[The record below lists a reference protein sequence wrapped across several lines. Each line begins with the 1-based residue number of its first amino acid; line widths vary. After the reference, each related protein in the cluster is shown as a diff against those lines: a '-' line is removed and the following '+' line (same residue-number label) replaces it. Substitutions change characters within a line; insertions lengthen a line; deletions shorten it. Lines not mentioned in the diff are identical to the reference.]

1 MKRNLFYKGLGVI
14 VMASALLVTPLL
26 SPMGGNA
33 ERNVSEASML
43 SVSAATKTTKKVTKL
58 VAPKNLKEGVIKL
71 APASMKGKLYTEK
84 KDKLKLRV
92 YAFTKIDGKNHA
104 LVSPY
109 SPYFKEK
116 IENVSL
122 EAIPVSNLILSST
135 KDAVKNYKK
144 SPKLVAPKKLKEG
157 VMTPASASFKGKFY
171 TAKKG
176 TTVKGIGS
184 SFLTNTSVKLE
195 KYEYILPTQ
204 LQVHGF
210 TKKAGKEYAIVS
222 TVVPDMPSY
231 NVSGAVEVSKLS
243 LSALQNTDKAF
254 KKGSKLATPKGMK
267 NYKKINS
274 NLYNVQLQEPSYKEK
289 LTTYHVKKK
298 QKVRKLVKSKN
309 DEKLVKATLSAP
321 KNQILKVL
329 YFYKVNGV
337 GYALVASVNDINK
350 TAVYEVPVKQLVAN

>member
-1 MKRNLFYKGLGVI
+1 MKKNMFFKGLGVI
-14 VMASALLVTPLL
+14 VIASALLVTPLV
-26 SPMGGNA
+26 SPIGGSA
-33 ERNVSEASML
+33 ERNVSENFMQN
-43 SVSAATKTTKKVTKL
+43 VSAATTTKKVTKL

-104 LVSPY
+104 LVTPY
-109 SPYFKEK
+109 SPHFKEK
-116 IENVSL
+116 IQNVSL

-157 VMTPASASFKGKFY
+157 IMTPASASLKGKFY

-176 TTVKGIGS
+176 TTVKGVGAA
-184 SFLTNTSVKLE
+184 FLTNTSVKLE

-204 LQVHGF
+204 IQVHGF

-243 LSALQNTDKAF
+243 LSALQDTEKPF
-254 KKGSKLATPKGMK
+254 KKGSKL
-267 NYKKINS
+267 
-274 NLYNVQLQEPSYKEK
+274 
-289 LTTYHVKKK
+289 
-298 QKVRKLVKSKN
+298 
-309 DEKLVKATLSAP
+309 
-321 KNQILKVL
+321 
-329 YFYKVNGV
+329 
-337 GYALVASVNDINK
+337 
-350 TAVYEVPVKQLVAN
+350 